1 MNEPKLKCYS
11 SNYSRRDFL
20 GISTAGV
27 LGMVAESALGNN
39 IPVDKSVFPDYQAM
53 KKASNE
59 NVNLIGAYGQWA
71 SEKMR
76 DSLPAYSFRR
86 KEWNNIEA
94 WRIAAKNKV
103 LESIASPDLGEIPE
117 VKVNKQYIY
126 DGLQVEEITWQLPY
140 GMPTEA
146 IVLKPANS
154 KGRLPGILAFHHH
167 GADKYFGKRKI
178 VRTNNLPH
186 PHTVDSKRQYYD
198 GIAWANEIAKRG
210 YVVLVHDAFP
220 FESRRVLLKEVPEFL
235 RGDLTDNESEKLDNV
250 NKYNRWASEHE
261 DIMAKSLFCAGTSW
275 PGVWVAED
283 LVALDILC
291 ARDDVDADKVGCGGL
306 SGGGMRTVFVAGL
319 DPRVKC
325 AVCVG
330 LMTTWED
337 FMLNKSHTH
346 TWMTFAPV
354 LPKELDF
361 PEILGLR
368 VPLPTLVLNANEDEL
383 FTLPGMK
390 HADEILKAVYKKANA
405 PERYRASFYP
415 GGHKFGKAMQKEA
428 FTWFD
433 KWLK

>member
-1 MNEPKLKCYS
+1 MNEFKKRGNGL
-11 SNYSRRDFL
+11 NYSRRDFL

-27 LGMVAESALGNN
+27 LGMVAEGALGNN
-39 IPVDKSVFPDYQAM
+39 VPVDKSVFPEQQAM
-53 KKASNE
+53 QKTANE
-59 NVNLIGAYGQWA
+59 KVNLIGPYGQWA

-76 DSLPAYSFRR
+76 ESLPAYSFRR
-86 KEWNNIEA
+86 KEWNNIET
-94 WRIAAKNKV
+94 WRIAAKNRV
-103 LESIASPDLGEIPE
+103 LESIASPYLGEMPE

-126 DGLQVEEITWQLPY
+126 DGLQVEEISWQLPY

-146 IVLKPANS
+146 IVLKPVNS
-154 KGRLPGILAFHHH
+154 KGALPGILAFHHH

-178 VRTNNLPH
+178 VRTSDSPH
-186 PHTVDSKRQYYD
+186 PHNVDSQQQYYD

-220 FESRRVLLKEVPEFL
+220 FESRRVLLKEVPAFL
-235 RGDLTDNESEKLDNV
+235 RGDLTDNESEKLENV
-250 NKYNRWASEHE
+250 DKYNQWAFDHEH
-261 DIMAKSLFCAGTSW
+261 IMAKSLFCAGTSW

-346 TWMTFAPV
+346 TWMTFAPG
-354 LPKELDF
+354 LPRDLDF

-368 VPLPTLVLNANEDEL
+368 VPLPTLVLNASEDEL
-383 FTLPGMK
+383 FTLPGMR
-390 HADEILKAVYKKANA
+390 HAAEILKEVYEKADA
-405 PERYRASFYP
+405 PERYKASFYP
-415 GGHKFGKAMQKEA
+415 GGHKFGKEMQVEA
-428 FTWFD
+428 YAWFD
-433 KWLK
+433 QWLK